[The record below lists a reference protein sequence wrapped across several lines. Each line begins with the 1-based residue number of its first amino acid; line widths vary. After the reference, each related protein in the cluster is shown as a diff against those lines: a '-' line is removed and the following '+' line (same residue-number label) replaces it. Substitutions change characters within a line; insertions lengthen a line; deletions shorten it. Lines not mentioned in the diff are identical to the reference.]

1 MRKPHAGAGNN
12 QSTLVAPEIQRQSGA
27 KAPAQAEPA
36 DDWRL
41 TLRKYR
47 SKQRKRPP
55 GPRSHDVPGGFGFS
69 ADAFHP

>member
-36 DDWRL
+36 RL

-55 GPRSHDVPGGFGFS
+55 GPRSHDVL
-69 ADAFHP
+69 